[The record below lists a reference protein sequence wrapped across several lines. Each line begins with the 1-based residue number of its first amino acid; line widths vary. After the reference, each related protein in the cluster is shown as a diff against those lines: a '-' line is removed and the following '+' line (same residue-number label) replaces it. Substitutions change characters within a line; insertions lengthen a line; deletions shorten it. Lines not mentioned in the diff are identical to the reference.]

1 MMIKTK
7 TAEAKI
13 KDEIIKIQDI
23 KLKLKDDKNQTIVP
37 ENAN

>member
-1 MMIKTK
+1 MIKTK
-7 TAEAKI
+7 TAEVKI
-13 KDEIIKIQDI
+13 KDEIIKIQEI